1 MTDCRL
7 QTRPKLLKPGFTLV
21 ELLVVIAIIGVV
33 VGLLLPAVQQ
43 AREAARRMQC
53 SNNLKQLGLA
63 NHNYHGSFQNFP
75 ASQGGTPNQGNNG
88 HGRRLNGLVSLLAY
102 FEQTQMH
109 DMIWNHPNG
118 RGGLRPHVN
127 GFEPWTTQLETL
139 RCPSDVFNFGAG
151 GQGVAATLGRT
162 SYNWSRGDSIFRTY
176 IAGNNLNELN
186 TRGMTT
192 RVLTLKMRDV
202 LDGTSNTVHMAE
214 RGISEFARGF
224 LDNARLTTGTARDVH
239 SEEDLRDNPGI
250 CTAERGNGAF
260 YRDSTV
266 VDGFHGDR
274 WADFSGQRAAINTVL
289 PPNGPSCCTGGG
301 NGGNCHS
308 SLIAATSYHTGGVNI
323 LRVDGSVQFITDSI
337 DTGNPGLRAPN
348 SGASPY
354 GVWGALGTK
363 DGGEVVG
370 AL

>member
-1 MTDCRL
+1 MKTPSKFAR
-7 QTRPKLLKPGFTLV
+7 PGFTLV
-21 ELLVVIAIIGVV
+21 ELLVVIAIIGVL

-43 AREAARRMQC
+43 AREASRRMQC

-63 NHNYHGSFQNFP
+63 NHNYHSAFQKFP
-75 ASQGGTPNQGNNG
+75 ASQSGTTNQGQNG
-88 HGRRLNGLVSLLAY
+88 HGRRLNGLVALLG
-102 FEQTQMH
+102 FIEQAQIH

-118 RGGLRPHVN
+118 RGGLRPHIAS
-127 GFEPWTTQLETL
+127 FQPWSTQLETL

-151 GQGVAATLGRT
+151 GQGAGATLGRT
-162 SYNWSRGDSIFRTY
+162 SYAWSRGDSADRTY
-176 IAGNNLNELN
+176 WGGNGTREVN

-192 RVLTLKMRDV
+192 RIFTLRIRDV

-214 RGISEFARGF
+214 RGIAEFARGS
-224 LDNARLTTGTARDVH
+224 LDNARLVTGTARDVH
-239 SEEDLRDNPGI
+239 AQNDLRDTPGI
-250 CTAERGNGAF
+250 CSAERGNGAF

-274 WADFSGQRAAINTVL
+274 WADFSGQRSAINTVL

-301 NGGNCHS
+301 NGGNCLT

-354 GVWGALGTK
+354 GIWGALGTK
-363 DGGEVVG
+363 DGSEVVG
-370 AL
+370 AF